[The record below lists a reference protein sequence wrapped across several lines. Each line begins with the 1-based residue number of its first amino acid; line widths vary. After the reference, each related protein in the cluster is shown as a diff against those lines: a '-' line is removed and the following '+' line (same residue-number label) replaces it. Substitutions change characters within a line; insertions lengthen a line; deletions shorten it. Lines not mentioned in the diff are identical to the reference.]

1 MSGIPA
7 AEHEAV
13 EKAWKLL
20 NLQVDSMLK
29 REQRRLELWKIMA
42 SAVGAG
48 AALLAVGAVIGA
60 LLVNL
65 L

>member
-7 AEHEAV
+7 DEHEAV